1 MSTATTAL
9 PADYKKGLE
18 GVIAGTSAICTVGRN
33 GDDLRYRGY
42 SIEELVEVATFEEV
56 ACMLICGEKPSPSQS
71 KDFNRQINEGR
82 ALPKAL
88 REVLDRIPHT
98 AHPMDV
104 LRTGLSF
111 MGLIE
116 PEGMLDPT
124 HVAARLIGVA
134 PSIITYWHRVSQGQ
148 PAPKLD
154 YEGDDVGGFFLY
166 ELFGRM
172 PDAFERRLM
181 NTSLILYAEHGFN
194 ASTFAARVTTSTQAD
209 MHGAVTAAVATLKGN
224 LHGGANEAAMEM
236 ILPYRDADEAEEKV
250 MGMLARKEKIMGFGH
265 RVYKVKDP
273 RNAIIKDYAHRMAE
287 MRKDDRLFKIFD
299 RVEAVMMREK
309 KMFANADFFHAYTYF
324 TSGIPIPLYTP
335 IFVFSRLSGWCA
347 HILEQRAEN
356 RLIRPTEAYVGPGPR
371 MWIE

>member
-1 MSTATTAL
+1 MSTATAPL

-56 ACMLICGEKPSPSQS
+56 ACMLVCGEKPSPE
-71 KDFNRQINEGR
+71 KAREFNRWINEGR
-82 ALPKAL
+82 AIPKAM
-88 REVLDRIPHT
+88 REVLERIPHT

-104 LRTGLSF
+104 LRTGISF
-111 MGLIE
+111 LGHIE
-116 PEGMLDPT
+116 PEGMLPPEQ
-124 HVAARLIGVA
+124 VAARMIGIA
-134 PSIITYWHRVSQGQ
+134 PSIICYWHRVSQGKT
-148 PAPKLD
+148 PPRLD
-154 YEGDDVGGFFLY
+154 YPGDDVGGFFLY
-166 ELFGRM
+166 ELFDRM

-209 MHGAVTAAVATLKGN
+209 MHGAATAAIATLKGN

-236 ILPYRDADEAEEKV
+236 ILPFKSADDAESHI

-273 RNAIIKDYAHRMAE
+273 RNAIIKDYAHRLAE
-287 MRKDDRLFKIFD
+287 MRKDDHLFAIFD
-299 RVEAVMMREK
+299 RVEHVMAREK
-309 KMFANADFFHAYTYF
+309 KMFANADFFHAYTYYQL
-324 TSGIPIPLYTP
+324 GIPIPLYTP

-356 RLIRPTEAYVGPGPR
+356 RLIRPSEAYVGPGPR
-371 MWIE
+371 LWIE